1 MRCPERL
8 LDRAGLTLPELLVAV
23 AVTGLIMAALLGLL
37 VAGQQSV
44 GEGSNMVDAQQ
55 SARVAINQMM
65 QEIRGAGYNP
75 SADPA
80 LFTAI
85 TAQSATS
92 FTIQNDWNGN
102 GIIETNVTTTMSGVG
117 RGEQVTYFVV
127 GNTLRR
133 RESNIHPSPWNL
145 CDGATDLT
153 CVIAPVEQVA
163 FQYLDAADAV
173 TAVAANIRT
182 IVATLQVRPQTQ
194 PATTLQGKVLVSM
207 TDRARIRN
215 R

>member
-8 LDRAGLTLPELLVAV
+8 LDRAGLTLPELLVAI
-23 AVTGLIMAALLGLL
+23 AITGLIMAGLLGLL
-37 VAGQQSV
+37 IAGQQSV

-55 SARVAINQMM
+55 SARIAIHRMM
-65 QEIRGAGYNP
+65 QDIRGAGYNP
-75 SADPA
+75 SGDPA

-85 TAQSATS
+85 TAQSAMS

-102 GIIETNVTTTMSGVG
+102 GIIETNVTTAVSGVN

-153 CVIAPVEQVA
+153 CVIAPVEQA
-163 FQYLDAADAV
+163 TFEYRDATDAV

-182 IVATLQVRPQTQ
+182 IVAALQVRPQTQ
-194 PATTLQGKVLVSM
+194 PAATLQGKVLVSM